1 MENKPRFCRQFL
13 SQQARWAAQ
22 SSFIYLTRCFNVK
35 QTLRF
40 FFSFCMICL
49 TGFSHRNLGLF
60 GSPLFHR
67 QYHSPLRQAC
77 SELQFLPGE
86 KLTLYKLS
94 GIKAPFRH
102 ALLSIYLKA
111 PELCWPHAW
120 VKSQNTILQFIQVL
134 YMFCI
139 CSLLSCLALKK
150 QSWFRPSI
158 AVRRKKKFGAING
171 STGWLSLSLTLS
183 FTLQQTGLLCFC
195 LLWVGLHSRAWAKA
209 QPPGGPYINS
219 NTVQHTKT
227 MLFCNDMMRWLHFQK
242 V

>member
-1 MENKPRFCRQFL
+1 MTYLCCPSLKAQCESEGSGSVRAQGESAGRARQQVTAYTGTRRASRCSFDMENEPRFCRQLL

-40 FFSFCMICL
+40 FFSFCTICL

-60 GSPLFHR
+60 GSRLFHR

-77 SELQFLPGE
+77 SELQFLPGK

-111 PELCWPHAW
+111 PELFWPHAW
-120 VKSQNTILQFIQVL
+120 VKSQNTILQFIQVQ
-134 YMFCI
+134 YI
-139 CSLLSCLALKK
+139 CSVYAL
-150 QSWFRPSI
+150 RYV
-158 AVRRKKKFGAING
+158 A
-171 STGWLSLSLTLS
+171 
-183 FTLQQTGLLCFC
+183 
-195 LLWVGLHSRAWAKA
+195 
-209 QPPGGPYINS
+209 
-219 NTVQHTKT
+219 
-227 MLFCNDMMRWLHFQK
+227 
-242 V
+242 